1 MSKLFEQYKRLKEK
15 DNKKLYLFKSGTFYL
30 FLDDDARK
38 VSEYTTLKCIK
49 LNDETVK
56 CGFPSNS
63 LEKYLQIF
71 KNINFDVMIVEK
83 DDVIN
88 FDVDY
93 LKNKKV
99 KELLEEIKN
108 MDINHMSPMEAF
120 EIIISLKGVLKNEWT
135 RKFIN
140 L

>member
-38 VSEYTTLKCIK
+38 ISEYTTLKCIK

-71 KNINFDVMIVEK
+71 KNINLDVMIVENE
-83 DDVIN
+83 DIIN

-99 KELLEEIKN
+99 KELLEEIKKK
-108 MDINHMSPMEAF
+108 DINYMTPMETF
-120 EIIISLKGVLKNEWT
+120 EIIVSLKGVIDNE
-135 RKFIN
+135 
-140 L
+140 